1 VDDGGIFCNSKDEIK
16 QLLKFLS
23 RHFVVKDLGEMETFV
38 GCKIINNKA
47 NDTVYIHQPKLLL
60 HLKQEFGAL
69 VESLKEFKTP
79 APPRS
84 MVKRPDKED
93 ILITVE
99 QQTKFRSGV
108 GMLLYLVKH
117 SRFDIANSVRE
128 LSKVADGATIAHWK
142 LLLRCIK
149 YVITTE
155 YLALKLKPNTKES
168 NFDIEGTTD
177 GADLT
182 ELEGISDSEYG
193 ADQETRI
200 SVFGWNLYFCG
211 ALIAWK
217 SKASNSVTLSSTEAE
232 YIALSEITKEI
243 MFVKQVL
250 ETMGIGMKLP
260 IIVQI
265 DNVGAIYLSNNYS
278 LGQRTKHI
286 DIRRHFV

>member
-1 VDDGGIFCNSKDEIK
+1 
-16 QLLKFLS
+16 
-23 RHFVVKDLGEMETFV
+23 METFV
-38 GCKIINNKA
+38 GCKIIINKA

-69 VESLKEFKTP
+69 VESFKELKTPARPRIMVKRPDKEDVLITVEQQRTFLSHYFVVKDLGEMETFVGCKIINNKANDTIYIHQPKLLLHLKQDFGALVESLKEFKTP

-84 MVKRPDKED
+84 MVKRPDKEY
-93 ILITVE
+93 ILITIE
-99 QQTKFRSGV
+99 QQTNFRSGV

-128 LSKVADGATIAHWK
+128 ISKVADGATIAHWK

-155 YLALKLKPNTKES
+155 YLALKLNPNTKES

-182 ELEGISDSEYG
+182 EVEGISNSEYR
-193 ADQETRI
+193 AE
-200 SVFGWNLYFCG
+200 WNLYFCG

-217 SKASNSVTLSSTEAE
+217 SKASNSVTLSST
-232 YIALSEITKEI
+232 
-243 MFVKQVL
+243 
-250 ETMGIGMKLP
+250 
-260 IIVQI
+260 
-265 DNVGAIYLSNNYS
+265 
-278 LGQRTKHI
+278 
-286 DIRRHFV
+286 

>member
-1 VDDGGIFCNSKDEIK
+1 
-16 QLLKFLS
+16 
-23 RHFVVKDLGEMETFV
+23 VVKDLGEMETFV
-38 GCKIINNKA
+38 GCKTINNKA
-47 NDTVYIHQPKLLL
+47 NDTIYIHQPKVLL

-84 MVKRPDKED
+84 IVKRPDKED
-93 ILITVE
+93 VLITVE
-99 QQTKFRSGV
+99 QQTKFRFGV

-128 LSKVADGATIAHWK
+128 FSKVADGATISHWK

-149 YVITTE
+149 YVIITE
-155 YLALKLKPNTKES
+155 YLELKLKPNTRES
-168 NFDIEGTTD
+168 NFNIEGTTD

-182 ELEGISDSEYG
+182 ELEGISNSEYR
-193 ADQETRI
+193 ADEETRI

-211 ALIAWK
+211 AFIAWK
-217 SKASNSVTLSSTEAE
+217 SKASNSVTLLSTEAE

-243 MFVKQVL
+243 MFVKQVI

-260 IIVQI
+260 FIVQI
-265 DNVGAIYLSNNYS
+265 DNVGAIYLSNNYL